1 MAFCVSHTPGLQH
14 VLWLYRAKQQ
24 LEESCLQHTAETP
37 ERFSTALQWDLWS
50 PYCMSFSEGLL
61 TLLTRGIASVEMCSR
76 IQRDCYSKGWCTFCK
91 ITAVQGARQEEEG
104 QDQLQL

>member
-1 MAFCVSHTPGLQH
+1 MPAAQGSG
-14 VLWLYRAKQQ
+14 
-24 LEESCLQHTAETP
+24 TAETS
-37 ERFSTALQWDLWS
+37 ERFSTALQRDLWS

-61 TLLTRGIASVEMCSR
+61 TLLTCGIASVEMCSR